1 MLAAAAVGHGVV
13 EFEVAVELGLDVE
26 LLDGGVLGTLA
37 GVAADAGAGRLLL
50 GGLADDALILAE
62 GALLKPT
69 LAELVLAGEPTPL
82 EALVRVE
89 RAGNQVRPVKAVLP
103 VIKTEVVRV
112 ARGGELRGVEEAE
125 AGAEASSCDLAEA
138 SSQGD
143 ERCGVLHCDFNFFFF
158 FFSFRWEN
166 RCIVW
171 YVLCVVTVDII

>member
-50 GGLADDALILAE
+50 GGLADDALVLAE

-112 ARGGELRGVEEAE
+112 ARGGELWGVEEAE

-143 ERCGVLHCDFNFFFF
+143 EGCGVLHCDFSFSSYS
-158 FFSFRWEN
+158 FSFRWEN
-166 RCIVW
+166 RCIV
-171 YVLCVVTVDII
+171 